1 VHNSGMN
8 KKLKQKI
15 EEARQTIE
23 WLDKDDDLAL
33 YIAELLVKIELL
45 QNQTSK
51 PLTINNGGRQA

>member
-1 VHNSGMN
+1 MN